1 MIKHLITSQ
10 IKKNKD
16 LILNETNEMNGFTK
30 LLMKHRNTGIE
41 WTREEKIKLRYYLW
55 RIAIYVP
62 IIVIFLLPF
71 GTLLLPVLAESLDR
85 RKNRR
90 PPINTDSYNP

>member
-1 MIKHLITSQ
+1 
-10 IKKNKD
+10 
-16 LILNETNEMNGFTK
+16 MNGFTK

-41 WTREEKIKLRYYLW
+41 WTREEKIKLKYYLW

-62 IIVIFLLPF
+62 IIIIFLLPF

-90 PPINTDSYNP
+90 PPINKDSCNP

>member
-1 MIKHLITSQ
+1 MIKHLIISQ

-41 WTREEKIKLRYYLW
+41 WTREEKIKLKYYLW

-62 IIVIFLLPF
+62 IIIIFLLPF

-90 PPINTDSYNP
+90 PPINTDSCNP

>member
-1 MIKHLITSQ
+1 MIKHLIVSQ

-30 LLMKHRNTGIE
+30 LLMKHRNTGVE
-41 WTREEKIKLRYYLW
+41 LTREEKLKLKYYLW

-62 IIVIFLLPF
+62 IIIIFLLPF

-90 PPINTDSYNP
+90 PPVNKDSCNP

>member
-1 MIKHLITSQ
+1 MIKNFIISQ

-16 LILNETNEMNGFTK
+16 LILNETNEMSDFTK
-30 LLMKHRNTGIE
+30 LLMKQRNTGTK
-41 WTREEKIKLRYYLW
+41 WTREERLKLRYYLC

-62 IIVIFLLPF
+62 IILIFLLPF

-90 PPINTDSYNP
+90 A

>member
-41 WTREEKIKLRYYLW
+41 WTREEKIKLKYYLW

-62 IIVIFLLPF
+62 IIIIFLLPF

-90 PPINTDSYNP
+90 PPINKDSCNP

>member
-1 MIKHLITSQ
+1 MIKQLIMSQ
-10 IKKNKD
+10 IKKNRD

-30 LLMKHRNTGIE
+30 LLMKHRNTGIR
-41 WTREEKIKLRYYLW
+41 WTNEEKTKLRYYLC
-55 RIAIYVP
+55 RIAFYVP
-62 IIVIFLLPF
+62 ILLVFLLPF

-90 PPINTDSYNP
+90 SPISTDSYNP